1 MNGAHSPAA
10 LLIFISGVWVPK
22 LCRGFD
28 LAFHSLLVFVDEGAE
43 GLADAWSAR
52 RRDWLWDDRAV
63 GEEPHPHSVPLSGGD
78 RALAVPGGQVG
89 READRWRLGSLWG
102 SRSSSGRVTLSL

>member
-1 MNGAHSPAA
+1 MLGP
-10 LLIFISGVWVPK
+10 
-22 LCRGFD
+22 
-28 LAFHSLLVFVDEGAE
+28 LVG
-43 GLADAWSAR
+43 
-52 RRDWLWDDRAV
+52 AV
-63 GEEPHPHSVPLSGGD
+63 GYGMTGPWREEPHPHSVPLSGGD